1 LFKSYRD
8 LIKATT
14 STNLQPAIIE
24 NPKTGKQ
31 KTIYTIQR
39 TINLSSP
46 INTGK
51 RTEKPNNSTNVVE
64 EQLFQL
70 KKKLLL

>member
-1 LFKSYRD
+1 MNKEIKKPGVLFKSYKD

-14 STNLQPAIIE
+14 STICFAIIE

-51 RTEKPNNSTNVVE
+51 
-64 EQLFQL
+64 EQKDLIIIQM
-70 KKKLLL
+70 